1 MKKKDSKMIRI
12 TATLL
17 ENDTV
22 KILFGFPELPNI
34 QMDITH
40 EIPVEEIEDIKEH
53 LTLEE
58 PSINAS
64 VIIEKDHA
72 FKLYD
77 EYLVDIGNYAL
88 SLENTLKA
96 IRDSIISKQEADEEY
111 GGD

>member
-22 KILFGFPELPNI
+22 KILFGFPELPGI

-58 PSINAS
+58 PSVNAS

-77 EYLVDIGNYAL
+77 EYLVNIGNYAL
-88 SLENTLKA
+88 SVENTLKA
-96 IRDSIISKQEADEEY
+96 IKDSMISNPKVDE
-111 GGD
+111 GDVKN

>member
-22 KILFGFPELPNI
+22 KILFGFPELPGI

-40 EIPVEEIEDIKEH
+40 EIPVKEIEDIKEH

-58 PSINAS
+58 PSVNAS

-77 EYLVDIGNYAL
+77 EYLVNIGNYAL
-88 SLENTLKA
+88 SVENTLKA
-96 IRDSIISKQEADEEY
+96 IKDSMISNPKVDE
-111 GGD
+111 GDVKN

>member
-22 KILFGFPELPNI
+22 KILFGFPELPDI

-64 VIIEKDHA
+64 VMIEKDHA

-77 EYLVDIGNYAL
+77 KYLVDIGNYAL
-88 SLENTLKA
+88 SLENTLEA
-96 IRDSIISKQEADEEY
+96 IRDSIISNQKADEEY

>member
-22 KILFGFPELPNI
+22 KILFGFPELPDI

-40 EIPVEEIEDIKEH
+40 EIPVEEIEDIRQH

-58 PSINAS
+58 PSVNAS
-64 VIIEKDHA
+64 VMIEKDHA

-88 SLENTLKA
+88 SLENTLEA
-96 IRDSIISKQEADEEY
+96 IKDSIISNQKADEEY

>member
-17 ENDTV
+17 EDDTV
-22 KILFGFPELPNI
+22 KILFGFPELPDI

-40 EIPVEEIEDIKEH
+40 EIPVEEIEDIKKH

-72 FKLYD
+72 LKLYD
-77 EYLVDIGNYAL
+77 EYLVNIGNYAL
-88 SLENTLKA
+88 SLENTLEA
-96 IRDSIISKQEADEEY
+96 IRDSIISNQKADEEY